1 MYECIVKR
9 IVVKKLNKLL
19 KEYDGD
25 IDKAKET
32 IRTWLKRVNLVSSCL
47 EKLLAKI
54 DDKELTAEEIEQ
66 AIKDLEQ
73 LAKEIK

>member
-19 KEYDGD
+19 KDFDGD
-25 IDKAKET
+25 VDKAKET
-32 IRTWLKRVNLVSSCL
+32 IRVWLNRVNLVSSCL
-47 EKLLAKI
+47 EKLLAKV
-54 DDKELTAEEIEQ
+54 DDKELTPEEIEQ
-66 AIKDLEQ
+66 AVKDLEQ